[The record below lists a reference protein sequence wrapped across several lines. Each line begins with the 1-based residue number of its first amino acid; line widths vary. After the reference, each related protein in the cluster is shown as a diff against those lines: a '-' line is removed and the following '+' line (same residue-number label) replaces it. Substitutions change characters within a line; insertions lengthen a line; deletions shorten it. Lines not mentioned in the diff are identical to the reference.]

1 MSNTR
6 TGSGTSGGAPSKS
19 ASGRRGEKPAIG
31 RQGEKAASV
40 KAPKS
45 ALGAK
50 ATPPKPPSNR
60 AERTA
65 ERREAIIEAAL
76 DEFISRGFTA
86 TRIDDVARRAG
97 VAKGTIYLHF
107 KDKESMFE
115 ELIRTAL
122 VPLIGRLHAPP
133 PSGGSVRD
141 AVEAFARTFIQE
153 VAATRRGDIVR
164 LIVAEGPRF
173 PSIAD
178 FYYREVVSRGLAGM
192 RGLIELAVSR
202 GEIQQKNLARFPQ
215 ILVAPAII
223 AVIWQSLFSRH
234 APLDATEMFRVHLD
248 LIFGERRTT

>member
-1 MSNTR
+1 MISSR
-6 TGSGTSGGAPSKS
+6 AKS
-19 ASGRRGEKPAIG
+19 PAGRRAASTKVVSSKPA
-31 RQGEKAASV
+31 A
-40 KAPKS
+40 
-45 ALGAK
+45 
-50 ATPPKPPSNR
+50 NR

-65 ERREAIIEAAL
+65 ERRAAIIEAAL

-86 TRIDDVARRAG
+86 TRLDDVAKRAG

-133 PSGGSVRD
+133 PIGGSVRD
-141 AVEAFARTFIQE
+141 AIEGFAQNFIRE
-153 VAATRRGDIVR
+153 VASTRRGDIVR

-173 PSIAD
+173 PAIAD

-192 RGLIELAVSR
+192 RALIELGISR
-202 GEIQQKNLARFPQ
+202 GEIHQKNLARFPQ
-215 ILVAPAII
+215 ILVAPALI
-223 AVIWQSLFSRH
+223 AVIWQSLFSKH